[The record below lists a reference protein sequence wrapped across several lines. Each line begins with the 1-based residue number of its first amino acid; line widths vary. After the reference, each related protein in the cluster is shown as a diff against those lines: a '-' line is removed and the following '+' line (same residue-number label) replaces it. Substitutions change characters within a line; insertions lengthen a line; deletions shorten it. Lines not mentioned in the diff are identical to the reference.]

1 MTLKLPLLGTSI
13 GWLFYASVEPE
24 QVSQSSARAYP
35 DDLDRPSAT
44 SLALSRR
51 EHGLGIEIF
60 QCDGHLELSSW
71 AGPRSK
77 GSNTDLTPG
86 ATVESGP
93 GEARKRRPSTVGFY
107 IPTRPLAQ
115 EERANHFASYPRAVR
130 RAESSIHGAGAIRP
144 PHNLKNTLKPLDLGH
159 LPPRY
164 FARDARDT
172 PGHSSQDSAR
182 ARDELPL
189 ANRAY
194 SHREQ

>member
-71 AGPRSK
+71 TGPRSK

-93 GEARKRRPSTVGFY
+93 GEARKSLAPTVGY
-107 IPTRPLAQ
+107 SYSNPSSRSR
-115 EERANHFASYPRAVR
+115 ERANHFAHSRPRPRGKHQPNTGDTPATRKKQR
-130 RAESSIHGAGAIRP
+130 RTDREKDSRP
-144 PHNLKNTLKPLDLGH
+144 PPSREGFERAKETHTL
-159 LPPRY
+159 
-164 FARDARDT
+164 
-172 PGHSSQDSAR
+172 SSLS
-182 ARDELPL
+182 
-189 ANRAY
+189 
-194 SHREQ
+194 